1 LKYFL
6 KKYYKLVE
14 ELKAAGGLW
23 EDPEFPP
30 SVLSLTYEEEL
41 PQDVT
46 WIRASEFH
54 ERACFMENGV
64 SKSDIMQGELGDCW
78 FWASVATIAHCRQ
91 LIERVIPPGQY
102 ISEKGPYFGV
112 FQFRF
117 WQFGNWV
124 EVLVDD
130 YLPTRNRGLIY
141 ARSENTNEF
150 WPSLLE
156 KAFAKLH
163 GCYKAIEGGWT
174 VDALTDL
181 TGGVG
186 EMYKCCDYKDQQE
199 ELYNQLVTATRKH
212 AFIACG
218 TGKSQVN
225 DGSSEKQEGL
235 IAGHAYSITAVKKL
249 TTPRGRVPLVQIL
262 NPWGSGKSIE
272 WTGDWSD
279 VSPLWDEI
287 PVWTRESF
295 GFSRKDDGEF
305 WMRFDDFCERFANV
319 TILTLG
325 PDFNGDGGAD
335 TGYLQEVKGQWVTG
349 INAGGCRNN
358 MAKY

>member
-1 LKYFL
+1 MKLIFSVF
-6 KKYYKLVE
+6 KYYKLVE

-156 KAFAKLH
+156 KAFAK
-163 GCYKAIEGGWT
+163 
-174 VDALTDL
+174 
-181 TGGVG
+181 
-186 EMYKCCDYKDQQE
+186 
-199 ELYNQLVTATRKH
+199 
-212 AFIACG
+212 
-218 TGKSQVN
+218 
-225 DGSSEKQEGL
+225 
-235 IAGHAYSITAVKKL
+235 
-249 TTPRGRVPLVQIL
+249 
-262 NPWGSGKSIE
+262 
-272 WTGDWSD
+272 
-279 VSPLWDEI
+279 
-287 PVWTRESF
+287 
-295 GFSRKDDGEF
+295 
-305 WMRFDDFCERFANV
+305 
-319 TILTLG
+319 
-325 PDFNGDGGAD
+325 
-335 TGYLQEVKGQWVTG
+335 
-349 INAGGCRNN
+349 
-358 MAKY
+358 